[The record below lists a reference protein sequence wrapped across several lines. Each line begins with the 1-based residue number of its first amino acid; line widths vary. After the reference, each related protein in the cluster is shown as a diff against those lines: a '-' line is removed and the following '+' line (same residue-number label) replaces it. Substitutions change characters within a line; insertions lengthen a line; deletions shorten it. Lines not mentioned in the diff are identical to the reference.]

1 MTEEVSLS
9 LDETNKVRISLGLK
23 PIIPKK
29 ESSDAEKEAFDNRPS
44 PKSASVSDSRAQAS
58 RFIQDD
64 RIQKLRRKLT
74 QLRGPNVA
82 LGKDRI
88 EGIEEDW
95 LEKIGTKSARK
106 PVKITYEEEEEEM
119 PLLKVSHDMPDF
131 SGGKGIVLTLKEN
144 DIQVEEEDVLE
155 NENYVHNVEEAKRVE
170 LRQMNRD
177 RKRMRKKL
185 QISSADI
192 DVDEEVEN
200 GAVLLI
206 GAEMKPLGD
215 AKPQEHLEDHSGQ
228 VKVAF
233 ESDGAE
239 ESDTGDYKP
248 VTIKKRKRNANGRS
262 KSERIELPSRKE
274 PVKLVDEDGDADDL
288 EEDFHV
294 PPIKVSRPGPKS
306 ATPEAIASEI
316 KREKLER
323 EQRLASIAQM
333 SNGLIIDEKTTFLD
347 SLRSNLIEESELQES
362 ANEEVETNIPA
373 PLPDSKPDS
382 KPATEAVKEAQ
393 DVNRAPDFYDGL
405 ASTLNFLR
413 DKSVLQG
420 PTSAPSKTTTP
431 TPFRH
436 NQEVQEIRQQISGR
450 ADIEHTNYSPEELE
464 AIKTYEDEQVARHVN
479 RLQNRRL
486 EDYNP
491 DVKLVHK
498 DEKGNHLTTK
508 EAYKRLSQR
517 FHGTKS
523 NKKKTDKMQAK
534 IEARKRGRQDPRVQD
549 LL

>member
-206 GAEMKPLGD
+206 GAETKPLGD

>member
-29 ESSDAEKEAFDNRPS
+29 ESSDAEKKAFDNRPS

-64 RIQKLRRKLT
+64 RIQILRRKLT

-192 DVDEEVEN
+192 DADEEVEN

-206 GAEMKPLGD
+206 GAETKPLGD
-215 AKPQEHLEDHSGQ
+215 ARPQEHLEDHGGQ